1 MFDRAYVILSILKL
15 FCLYW
20 GDFVYTK
27 KISSASCT
35 LMVKLLLKVHHVWLA
50 YVICQNWN
58 GFIYTEMIFFYIEMI
73 LSTLK
78 WFIYIYFVQT
88 EMILLKNSLLT
99 VILGTKTLYWM
110 GKISLSLNKS
120 TVDKTWVWPKRI
132 SKRGVLKFY

>member
-15 FCLYW
+15 FCLYL

-27 KISSASCT
+27 KISSGSCT
-35 LMVKLLLKVHHVWLA
+35 LMVKLLLTVQHVWLA

-78 WFIYIYFVQT
+78 WFIYSR
-88 EMILLKNSLLT
+88 LWNKRSP
-99 VILGTKTLYWM
+99 
-110 GKISLSLNKS
+110 LNKCS
-120 TVDKTWVWPKRI
+120 PWNSPKTRGHVEHLIYSLWVWL
-132 SKRGVLKFY
+132 SKRRQKIMFTYDFGGFLKVTTFL